1 VIVVLSKR
9 EKYIGIGAM
18 AAVALLAINGLIVGP
33 YFDRAAALQDDMRT
47 ATKTLGDDQNLL
59 RLQKSKQAE
68 WNAMLS
74 NGLQA
79 DDSTA
84 QSRTQQMIQTW
95 ARVANINLESINSE
109 HVATQKGPFQ
119 VINFRLD
126 FNTSGPDS
134 MRQIARFLWSI
145 ESARIP
151 VRLNNITIQS
161 TREGTD
167 QLNVKLVVSALYM
180 PPTGQGAAA
189 ANEMFNELEGV
200 P

>member
-9 EKYIGIGAM
+9 EKYIGIGAL
-18 AAVALLAINGLIVGP
+18 AAVALVGINSLVLDP
-33 YFDRAAALQDDMRT
+33 YFDRRAELDDDKSTAL
-47 ATKTLGDDQNLL
+47 KTLADNQNLFH
-59 RLQKSKQAE
+59 RQKSKQAE
-68 WNAMLS
+68 WNQMLA

-84 QSRTQQMIQTW
+84 QSRSQQMLQTW
-95 ARVANINLESINSE
+95 ARTANINLESVNSE
-109 HVATQKGPFQ
+109 HVLTQKGPFQ
-119 VINFRLD
+119 LINFNLD
-126 FNTSGPDS
+126 FNTAGPDS

-151 VRLNNITIQS
+151 IRLNDVKIQS

-167 QLNVKLVVSALYM
+167 QLSVKLVVSALYM
-180 PPTGQGAAA
+180 PPAGPSAPGS
-189 ANEMFNELEGV
+189 EMFNELENM

>member
-1 VIVVLSKR
+1 MVLSKR

-18 AAVALLAINGLIVGP
+18 AAVALLGINGLIVGP

-95 ARVANINLESINSE
+95 TRVANINLESINSE
-109 HVATQKGPFQ
+109 HVSTQKGPFQ
-119 VINFRLD
+119 VINFSLD

-151 VRLNNITIQS
+151 IRLNDIKIQA

-180 PPTGQGAAA
+180 PPTVPGAAA
-189 ANEMFNELEGV
+189 ASEMFNELEGM

>member
-1 VIVVLSKR
+1 MVLSKR

-18 AAVALLAINGLIVGP
+18 AAVALLGINSLIVGP
-33 YFDRAAALQDDMRT
+33 YFDRAAALQDDERA
-47 ATKTLGDDQNLL
+47 ATKTLGDNQNLI

-68 WNAMLS
+68 WNQMLT

-95 ARVANINLESINSE
+95 ARAANINLEAINSE
-109 HVATQKGPFQ
+109 HVIAQKGPFQ
-119 VINFRLD
+119 VINFSLD
-126 FNTSGPDS
+126 FNTAGPES

-151 VRLNNITIQS
+151 IRLNDVKLQS

-180 PPTGQGAAA
+180 PPAGQSAAA
-189 ANEMFNELEGV
+189 GSEMFNELEGM

>member
-1 VIVVLSKR
+1 MVLSKR
-9 EKYIGIGAM
+9 EKYIGIGAI

>member
-18 AAVALLAINGLIVGP
+18 AAVALLGINSLIVGP
-33 YFDRAAALQDDMRT
+33 YFDRTAALQEDKR
-47 ATKTLGDDQNLL
+47 AAAKTLGDNQNLL
-59 RLQKSKQAE
+59 RLQRSKQAE
-68 WNAMLS
+68 WNQMLS

-95 ARVANINLESINSE
+95 TRVANINLESINSE
-109 HVATQKGPFQ
+109 HVSTQKGPFQ
-119 VINFRLD
+119 VINFSLD

-151 VRLNNITIQS
+151 IRLNDIKIQA

-180 PPTGQGAAA
+180 PPTGQSAAA
-189 ANEMFNELEGV
+189 GSELFNELEGM

>member
-1 VIVVLSKR
+1 
-9 EKYIGIGAM
+9 M
-18 AAVALLAINGLIVGP
+18 AAVALLAINSLIVGP
-33 YFDRAAALQDDMRT
+33 YFDRAAALEDDKR
-47 ATKTLGDDQNLL
+47 AAAKTLGDNLNLL

-68 WNAMLS
+68 WNQMLS

-109 HVATQKGPFQ
+109 HVSTQKGPFQ
-119 VINFRLD
+119 LINFSLD
-126 FNTSGPDS
+126 FNTSGSDS

-151 VRLNNITIQS
+151 IRLNDVKIQS

-180 PPTGQGAAA
+180 PPTGQPPAAA
-189 ANEMFNELEGV
+189 SEMFNELEGM

>member
-1 VIVVLSKR
+1 MVLSKR

-33 YFDRAAALQDDMRT
+33 YFEKAAALQDDK
-47 ATKTLGDDQNLL
+47 AAAIKTLGDNKNLI
-59 RLQKSKQAE
+59 RLKNSKQSE

-95 ARVANINLESINSE
+95 SRVANINLEAINSE
-109 HVATQKGPFQ
+109 HVPTQKGPFQ
-119 VINFRLD
+119 VINFSLD

-151 VRLNNITIQS
+151 IRLNDVKIQS
-161 TREGTD
+161 AREGSD
-167 QLNVKLVVSALYM
+167 QLSVKLVVSALYM
-180 PPTGQGAAA
+180 PPPGQGSAAGS
-189 ANEMFNELEGV
+189 EIFNELEGM

>member
-18 AAVALLAINGLIVGP
+18 AAVALLGINGLIVGP

-95 ARVANINLESINSE
+95 TRVANINLESINSE
-109 HVATQKGPFQ
+109 HVSTQKGPFQ
-119 VINFRLD
+119 VINFSLD

-151 VRLNNITIQS
+151 IRLNDIKIQA

-180 PPTGQGAAA
+180 PPTVPGAAA
-189 ANEMFNELEGV
+189 ASEMFNELEGM